1 MTGLVVLPSC
11 SPMKRAMRS
20 VVAAV
25 ALVAGCAEPPPPAV
39 PQAEPASAAPVEAP
53 PPAPEARV
61 DPPVHECGQDPAEES
76 PIVEGKLGDG
86 ERVVRLINNSS
97 TTIQARILDTG
108 LEPAMPGTLHVPPG
122 TVGEFYVPEGEY
134 VVRYRHGKTCQ
145 VRRGAKLLLTGPRAG
160 VEIGINPHTD
170 KGTQSRMKA
179 VREPL

>member
-1 MTGLVVLPSC
+1 MVG
-11 SPMKRAMRS
+11 MKRSMRS
-20 VVAAV
+20 LVAAL
-25 ALVAGCAEPPPPAV
+25 AAIAGGCGTPPPP
-39 PQAEPASAAPVEAP
+39 EAP
-53 PPAPEARV
+53 KGEALSSEPIEERAPEPEPVV

-97 TTIQARILDTG
+97 TTIQARILDTA
-108 LEPAMPGTLHVPPG
+108 LEPAIAGTLHVPPG
-122 TVGEFYVPEGEY
+122 TIGEFFVPEGEY
-134 VVRYRHGKTCQ
+134 VVRYRHGRTCQ

-170 KGTQSRMKA
+170 KGTKSRMKA